1 MEGDVRIATEH
12 NPSHAELGVQTRE
25 RLLDAAESLF
35 AEFGFAATSVRDIT
49 SAAACNL
56 AAVNYHFRGKQNLY
70 REVFRRRLTE
80 LRDRRIAS
88 ISGARSG
95 AGSLEAVLGAFAA
108 AFLEPLVDHGRG
120 RLLMGLI
127 AREML
132 DPQLPPE
139 LFKSEFV
146 DPVHQVL
153 VEALMTTTPGLTPR
167 SARACA
173 VAIVGQLLQ
182 VAQREGR
189 ARLDPAWEAGLPPLP
204 EMVAHIVRFSAAGVR
219 ASAGAAE

>member
-1 MEGDVRIATEH
+1 MSATH
-12 NPSHAELGVQTRE
+12 NPSPIEQGAQTRQ
-25 RLLDAAESLF
+25 RLLDVAETMF
-35 AEFGFAATSVRDIT
+35 AEHGFAATSVRDIT
-49 SAAACNL
+49 SGAACNL
-56 AAVNYHFRGKQNLY
+56 AAVNYHFRDKQNLY
-70 REVFRRRLTE
+70 HEVFRRRLAA

-88 ISGARSG
+88 ISESRSG

-108 AFLEPLVDHGRG
+108 AFLEPLVDHSRG
-120 RLLMGLI
+120 RLLMALFT
-127 AREML
+127 REML
-132 DPQLPPE
+132 DPQLPAE

-146 DPVHQVL
+146 EPVNQAL

-173 VAIVGQLLQ
+173 LEIVGQLLQ

-219 ASAGAAE
+219 ASAEAAE

>member
-1 MEGDVRIATEH
+1 MSATH
-12 NPSHAELGVQTRE
+12 NPSPIEQGAQTRQ
-25 RLLDAAESLF
+25 RLLDVAETLF
-35 AEFGFAATSVRDIT
+35 AEHGFAATSVRDIT

-56 AAVNYHFRGKQNLY
+56 AAVNYHFRDKQNLY
-70 REVFRRRLTE
+70 LEVFRRRLAA

-88 ISGARSG
+88 ISEARSG

-108 AFLEPLVDHGRG
+108 TFLEPLVDHSRG
-120 RLLMGLI
+120 RLLMALFT
-127 AREML
+127 REML
-132 DPQLPPE
+132 DPQLPAE

-146 DPVHQVL
+146 EPVNQAL

-173 VAIVGQLLQ
+173 LEIVGQLLQ

-219 ASAGAAE
+219 ASAEAAE

>member
-1 MEGDVRIATEH
+1 MPTTH
-12 NPSHAELGVQTRE
+12 NPSHIEQGAQTRQ
-25 RLLDAAESLF
+25 RLLDVAETLF

-49 SAAACNL
+49 SSAACNL
-56 AAVNYHFRGKQNLY
+56 AAVNYHFRGKRNLY
-70 REVFRRRLTE
+70 LEVFRRRLAE

-88 ISGARSG
+88 ISEARSG
-95 AGSLEAVLGAFAA
+95 VGSLEAVLGAFAA
-108 AFLEPLVDHGRG
+108 AFLEPLVDRGRG
-120 RLLMGLI
+120 RLLMALLT
-127 AREML
+127 REML

-139 LFKSEFV
+139 LFKSEFIE
-146 DPVHQVL
+146 PVHQVL
-153 VEALMTTTPGLTPR
+153 VETLMATTPGLTPR

-173 VAIVGQLLQ
+173 LEIVGQLLQ

-219 ASAGAAE
+219 ASAEVAE

>member
-1 MEGDVRIATEH
+1 MSATH
-12 NPSHAELGVQTRE
+12 NPSPIEQGAQTRQ
-25 RLLDAAESLF
+25 RLLDVAETLF
-35 AEFGFAATSVRDIT
+35 AEHGFAATSVRDIT

-56 AAVNYHFRGKQNLY
+56 AAVNYHFRDKQNLY
-70 REVFRRRLTE
+70 HEVFRRRLAA

-88 ISGARSG
+88 ISEARSG

-108 AFLEPLVDHGRG
+108 TFLEPLVDHSRG
-120 RLLMGLI
+120 RLLMALFT
-127 AREML
+127 REML
-132 DPQLPPE
+132 DPQLPAE

-146 DPVHQVL
+146 EPVNQAL

-173 VAIVGQLLQ
+173 LEIVGQLLQ

-219 ASAGAAE
+219 ASAEAAE

>member
-1 MEGDVRIATEH
+1 MSATH
-12 NPSHAELGVQTRE
+12 NPSPIEQGAQTRQ
-25 RLLDAAESLF
+25 RLLDVAETLF
-35 AEFGFAATSVRDIT
+35 AEHGFAATSVRDIT

-56 AAVNYHFRGKQNLY
+56 AAVNYHFRDKQNLY
-70 REVFRRRLTE
+70 HEVFRRRLAA

-88 ISGARSG
+88 ISESRSG

-108 AFLEPLVDHGRG
+108 TFLEPLVDHSRG
-120 RLLMGLI
+120 RLLMALFT
-127 AREML
+127 REML
-132 DPQLPPE
+132 DPQLPAE

-146 DPVHQVL
+146 EPVNQAL

-173 VAIVGQLLQ
+173 LEIVGQLLQ

-219 ASAGAAE
+219 ASAEAAE

>member
-1 MEGDVRIATEH
+1 MSATH
-12 NPSHAELGVQTRE
+12 NPSPIEQGAQTRQ
-25 RLLDAAESLF
+25 RLLDVAETLF
-35 AEFGFAATSVRDIT
+35 AEHGFAATSVRDIT

-56 AAVNYHFRGKQNLY
+56 AAVNYHFRDKQNLY
-70 REVFRRRLTE
+70 LEVFRRRLAA

-88 ISGARSG
+88 ISEARSG

-108 AFLEPLVDHGRG
+108 TFLEPLVDRSRG
-120 RLLMGLI
+120 RLLMALFT
-127 AREML
+127 REML
-132 DPQLPPE
+132 DPQLPAE

-146 DPVHQVL
+146 EPVNQAL

-173 VAIVGQLLQ
+173 LEIVGQLLQ

-219 ASAGAAE
+219 ASAEAAE

>member
-1 MEGDVRIATEH
+1 MSATH
-12 NPSHAELGVQTRE
+12 NPSPIEQGAQTRQ
-25 RLLDAAESLF
+25 RLLDVAETLF
-35 AEFGFAATSVRDIT
+35 AEHGFAATSVRDIT

-56 AAVNYHFRGKQNLY
+56 AAVNYHFRDKQNLY
-70 REVFRRRLTE
+70 HEVFRRRLAT

-88 ISGARSG
+88 ISESRTG

-108 AFLEPLVDHGRG
+108 TFLEPLVDQSRG
-120 RLLMGLI
+120 RLLMALFT
-127 AREML
+127 REML
-132 DPQLPPE
+132 DPQLPAE

-146 DPVHQVL
+146 EPVNQAL

-173 VAIVGQLLQ
+173 LEIVGQLIQ

-219 ASAGAAE
+219 ASAEAAE

>member
-1 MEGDVRIATEH
+1 MSATH
-12 NPSHAELGVQTRE
+12 NPSPIEQGAQTRQ
-25 RLLDAAESLF
+25 RLLDVAETLF
-35 AEFGFAATSVRDIT
+35 AEHGFAATSVRDIT

-56 AAVNYHFRGKQNLY
+56 AAVNYHFRDKQNLY
-70 REVFRRRLTE
+70 HEVFRRRLAT

-88 ISGARSG
+88 ISEARSG

-108 AFLEPLVDHGRG
+108 TFLEPLVDRSRG
-120 RLLMGLI
+120 RLLMALFT
-127 AREML
+127 REML
-132 DPQLPPE
+132 DPQLPAE

-146 DPVHQVL
+146 EPVNQAL

-173 VAIVGQLLQ
+173 LEIVGQLLQ

-219 ASAGAAE
+219 ASAEAAE

>member
-1 MEGDVRIATEH
+1 MSATH
-12 NPSHAELGVQTRE
+12 NPSPIEQGAQTRQ
-25 RLLDAAESLF
+25 RLLDVAETLF
-35 AEFGFAATSVRDIT
+35 AEHGFAATSVRDIT

-56 AAVNYHFRGKQNLY
+56 AAVNYHFRDKQNLY
-70 REVFRRRLTE
+70 HEVFRRRLAA

-88 ISGARSG
+88 ISESRSA

-108 AFLEPLVDHGRG
+108 TFLEPLVDHSRG
-120 RLLMGLI
+120 RLLMALFT
-127 AREML
+127 REML
-132 DPQLPPE
+132 DPQLPAE

-146 DPVHQVL
+146 EPVNQAL

-173 VAIVGQLLQ
+173 LEIVGQLLQ

-219 ASAGAAE
+219 ASAEVAE

>member
-1 MEGDVRIATEH
+1 MPTTH
-12 NPSHAELGVQTRE
+12 NPSHIEQGAQTRQ
-25 RLLDAAESLF
+25 RLLDVAETLF

-49 SAAACNL
+49 SSAACNL
-56 AAVNYHFRGKQNLY
+56 AAVNYHFRGKRNLY
-70 REVFRRRLTE
+70 LEVFRRRLTE

-88 ISGARSG
+88 ISEARSG
-95 AGSLEAVLGAFAA
+95 VGSLEAVLGAFAG
-108 AFLEPLVDHGRG
+108 AFLEPLVDRGRG
-120 RLLMGLI
+120 RLLMALLT
-127 AREML
+127 REML

-139 LFKSEFV
+139 LFKSEFIE
-146 DPVHQVL
+146 PVHQVL
-153 VEALMTTTPGLTPR
+153 VETLMATTPGLTPR

-173 VAIVGQLLQ
+173 LEIVGQLLQ

-219 ASAGAAE
+219 ASAEVAE

>member
-1 MEGDVRIATEH
+1 MSATH
-12 NPSHAELGVQTRE
+12 NPSPIEQGAQTRQ
-25 RLLDAAESLF
+25 RLLDVAETLF
-35 AEFGFAATSVRDIT
+35 AEHGFAATSVRDIT
-49 SAAACNL
+49 ASAACNL
-56 AAVNYHFRGKQNLY
+56 AAVNYHFRDKQNLY
-70 REVFRRRLTE
+70 HEVFRRRLAA

-88 ISGARSG
+88 ISEARSG

-108 AFLEPLVDHGRG
+108 TFLEPLVDHSRG
-120 RLLMGLI
+120 RLLMALFT
-127 AREML
+127 REML
-132 DPQLPPE
+132 DPQLPAE

-146 DPVHQVL
+146 EPVNQAL

-173 VAIVGQLLQ
+173 LEIVGQLLQ

-219 ASAGAAE
+219 ASAEAAE

>member
-1 MEGDVRIATEH
+1 MPTTH
-12 NPSHAELGVQTRE
+12 NPSHIEQGAQTRQ
-25 RLLDAAESLF
+25 RLLDVAETLF

-49 SAAACNL
+49 SSAACNL
-56 AAVNYHFRGKQNLY
+56 AAVNYHFRGKRNLY
-70 REVFRRRLTE
+70 LEVFRRRLAE

-88 ISGARSG
+88 ISEARSG
-95 AGSLEAVLGAFAA
+95 VGSLEAVLGAFAG
-108 AFLEPLVDHGRG
+108 AFLEPLVDRGRG
-120 RLLMGLI
+120 RLLMALLT
-127 AREML
+127 REML

-139 LFKSEFV
+139 LFKSEFIE
-146 DPVHQVL
+146 PVHQVL
-153 VEALMTTTPGLTPR
+153 VETLMATTPGLTPR

-173 VAIVGQLLQ
+173 LEIVGQLLQ

-219 ASAGAAE
+219 ASAEVAE